1 MGTYLLRRLGA
12 GIFVVLFI
20 IVLTFSLSYLQTP
33 HGAATPAWIACNPRD
48 TPVCI
53 QHYTALYG
61 LNQSFI
67 IRLYQYIQ
75 GLVVHFNLGYSYK
88 QNQAVFTLLKIFI
101 PRTLW
106 LAVASL
112 VLATLIAV
120 PMGIYQAWRR
130 NSIFDYAATG
140 IAFILYSIPAFVL
153 GFVLLDVFSFHI
165 PFGTWAHLP
174 SSPTAG
180 INAWAIFTDPIQF
193 VLPVVTLTA
202 LSVAGLSRFMR
213 SSVLDVLVQDYI
225 RTARAK
231 GCSSS
236 RVLFKHT
243 MRNALGPIVTII
255 GLSIPALLAGAL
267 IVENTFNYSGIGV
280 ETVTAALNDDV
291 NILLA
296 ITILVTIA
304 TIIGNLMADVG
315 LAIIN
320 PRVRIEGAAR

>member
-1 MGTYLLRRLGA
+1 MVSYLVRRLGA
-12 GIFVVLFI
+12 GVFVVAFI

-33 HGAATPAWIACNPRD
+33 HHPDTPAWNACQPKFTR
-48 TPVCI
+48 VCI
-53 QHYTALYG
+53 QHYTQLYG
-61 LNQSFI
+61 LGQSYFV
-67 IRLYQYIQ
+67 RLYQYVQ
-75 GLVVHFNLGYSYK
+75 GLVWHFNLGFSYK
-88 QNQAVFTLLKIFI
+88 QNQA
-101 PRTLW
+101 LW
-106 LAVASL
+106 LAVAAL

-130 NSIFDYAATG
+130 NSIFDYTATG
-140 IAFILYSIPAFVL
+140 VAFILYSVPAFVL
-153 GFVLLDVFSFHI
+153 GFVLLDIFSFHI
-165 PFGTWAHLP
+165 PFGAWAHLANSPP
-174 SSPTAG
+174 SG
-180 INAWAIFTDPIQF
+180 VNATAIFTDPMPF

-231 GCSSS
+231 GCSSR
-236 RVLFKHT
+236 RVLFRHT

-267 IVENTFNYSGIGV
+267 IVENTFNYAGIGL
-280 ETVTAALNDDV
+280 ETLTAATDDDV
-291 NILLA
+291 YTLLA

-315 LAIIN
+315 LAILN